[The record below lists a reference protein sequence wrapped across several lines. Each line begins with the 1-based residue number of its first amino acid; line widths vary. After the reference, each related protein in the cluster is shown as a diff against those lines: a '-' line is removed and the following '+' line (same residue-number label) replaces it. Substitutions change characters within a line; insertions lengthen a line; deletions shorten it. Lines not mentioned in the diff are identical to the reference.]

1 MIWKI
6 FFPFDQKIIIIII
19 RYCCIIKNDQL
30 WERKK
35 FHNAKLTEA
44 VEFWSR
50 HSHRLPIYIYS
61 HFFKPAVHHHGY
73 ALLPTLGAI
82 EGDLAALH
90 HPRYEGTPLLVCAVV
105 SFPWKIMETSW
116 WAGELLVVVKCQ
128 NIINHPDQYMAQH
141 GCIVKQSLLC
151 HSLLGDHY
159 VSLQWQTVK
168 QSITAIK
175 TSHARLLHSLMHNTT
190 METNMFWNQKWKWSS
205 RPFKLQSKWYTHT
218 DMTDAGNDNTWLQ
231 AKTGLG

>member
-1 MIWKI
+1 MLNLLK
-6 FFPFDQKIIIIII
+6 
-19 RYCCIIKNDQL
+19 L
-30 WERKK
+30 WSS
-35 FHNAKLTEA
+35 EA
-44 VEFWSR
+44 GTVTDSPSTSTVTFS
-50 HSHRLPIYIYS
+50 
-61 HFFKPAVHHHGY
+61 KPAVHHHGS

-190 METNMFWNQKWKWSS
+190 METNRFWNQKWKWSS
-205 RPFKLQSKWYTHT
+205 RPFKLQSKWYTHRHDRRRQRQYLAPGQNGT
-218 DMTDAGNDNTWLQ
+218 RVKMSKTNYRPMGNSNEIFDQ
-231 AKTGLG
+231 SFSF